1 MRLTNVDHNFKEWYT
16 RRGMIH
22 LRQWEA
28 CHATGG
34 TSNHKHGVL
43 AKGHSFWIVD
53 LQFGC
58 QNGNVHHSFLATS
71 FYMIPPC
78 CLVYIYSVVHLF
90 WKNICYTHVF
100 HHIFHHFIP
109 SMQTNMDDTWY
120 SYDPHDPLISA
131 ARPAEK
137 SQRSR
142 STRPDAKVLVRNCGA
157 KTELTLW
164 LWLTVRDGKW
174 GNGP

>member
-78 CLVYIYSVVHLF
+78 CLVYIIYSVVHLF

-100 HHIFHHFIP
+100 HHIFSSFHTFYANKYGWHMVLVWSP
-109 SMQTNMDDTWY
+109 
-120 SYDPHDPLISA
+120 
-131 ARPAEK
+131 
-137 SQRSR
+137 RS
-142 STRPDAKVLVRNCGA
+142 PDLCCEACGEIAKVKVHQAGRKGA
-157 KTELTLW
+157 GTKL
-164 LWLTVRDGKW
+164 RS
-174 GNGP
+174 

>member
-58 QNGNVHHSFLATS
+58 QNGNVHHSFFGYILLYDSTMLPGLHHLFCGPFILEKYMLHS
-71 FYMIPPC
+71 CFPSYFFIISYLLCKQIWMTHGTRMIP
-78 CLVYIYSVVHLF
+78 
-90 WKNICYTHVF
+90 T
-100 HHIFHHFIP
+100 IP
-109 SMQTNMDDTWY
+109 WSLLRGLRRNRKGQGPPGRTQRCWY
-120 SYDPHDPLISA
+120 ETAELRRNLPSGYD
-131 ARPAEK
+131 
-137 SQRSR
+137 
-142 STRPDAKVLVRNCGA
+142 
-157 KTELTLW
+157 
-164 LWLTVRDGKW
+164 
-174 GNGP
+174 